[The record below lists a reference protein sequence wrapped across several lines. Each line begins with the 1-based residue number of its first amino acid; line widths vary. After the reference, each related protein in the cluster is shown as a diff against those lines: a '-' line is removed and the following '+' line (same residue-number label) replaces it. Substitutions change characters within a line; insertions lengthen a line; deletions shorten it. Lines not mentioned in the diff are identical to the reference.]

1 MDTRGEMRTPVHGNH
16 ASLVD
21 HLVIDYDETW
31 GLENLVTGAV
41 PTRKDSP
48 RHPARDTPL
57 PGRLIFPRVGE
68 VCQRVVLFCSGLRSD
83 GNPAIFWLHNHR
95 LASSISR
102 SAGRTV
108 AQIEIPGARL
118 IPGRKPH
125 PQRR

>member
-48 RHPARDTPL
+48 RHAARDTPL
-57 PGRLIFPRVGE
+57 PGRLIFPGVGE
-68 VCQRVVLFCSGLRSD
+68 VCQRVVLFCSGLRSE
-83 GNPAIFWLHNHR
+83 GNPVLLWLHNNR

-102 SAGRTV
+102 VEARSDGHLK
-108 AQIEIPGARL
+108 IPVD
-118 IPGRKPH
+118 
-125 PQRR
+125 